1 MERKLAHNSD
11 IYLNILEGI
20 DGLFFTLTMYTQ
32 NNEEI
37 NQLIKRHSKMAENI
51 AFSILSVE
59 LTER

>member
-37 NQLIKRHSKMAENI
+37 NQLIKDIQNG
-51 AFSILSVE
+51 
-59 LTER
+59 